1 MISKS
6 EYKIPKGKLVKIN
19 LEYNDKEEK
28 IIKVSIM
35 GDFFAYPSES
45 IEILEKE
52 LIGTNL
58 DRKKLFDKIDNLIK
72 KKNFEFIG
80 LNSEGLTE
88 GIMRCLK

>member
-19 LEYNDKEEK
+19 LEYDDKEEK
-28 IIKVSIM
+28 IVKLKIM

-52 LIGTNL
+52 LIGTDVN
-58 DRKKLFDKIDNLIK
+58 RKKLFDKIDSIIK
-72 KKNFEFIG
+72 RKNFEFIG

>member
-19 LEYNDKEEK
+19 LECDDKEEK
-28 IIKVSIM
+28 IVKISIT

-45 IEILEKE
+45 IEILEEE

-58 DRKKLFDKIDNLIK
+58 DRKKLFDKIDNIIK
-72 KKNFEFIG
+72 EKNFEFIG